1 MYLLPQEVEVWYII
15 PTIRRCLALELVK
28 THGLTLEKTGEII
41 GVSKSAVSQYINKKR
56 AEKIKINKEMI
67 NEIKKSAEKI
77 TKKENLGLSEIL
89 RLIKI
94 AKEKG
99 MACEACKKY
108 NKGILNIC
116 KGEKKY

>member
-15 PTIRRCLALELVK
+15 PTIRKYLAIELVK
-28 THGLTLEKTGEII
+28 NHDLTLEKTGKII
-41 GVSKSAVSQYINKKR
+41 GVSKAAVSQYINKKR
-56 AEKIKINKEMI
+56 AEKLKINKDML

-77 TKKENLGLSEIL
+77 AEKNEIGLSEIL
-89 RLIKI
+89 RLVRV

-99 MACEACKKY
+99 IACEACKKF

-116 KGEKKY
+116 HGEKKY

>member
-1 MYLLPQEVEVWYII
+1 MYLLPQEIEVWYII

-28 THGLTLEKTGEII
+28 SYHLTLEETGKII

-56 AEKIKINKEMI
+56 AEKIKVNKEMI

-77 TKKENLGLSEIL
+77 AEKNELGLSEIL
-89 RLIKI
+89 RLVKI

-99 MACEACKKY
+99 IACDTCKKY